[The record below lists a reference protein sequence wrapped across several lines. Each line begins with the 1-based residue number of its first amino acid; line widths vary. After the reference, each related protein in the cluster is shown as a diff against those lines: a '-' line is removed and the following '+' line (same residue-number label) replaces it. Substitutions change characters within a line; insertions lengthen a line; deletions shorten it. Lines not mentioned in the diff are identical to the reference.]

1 MCILTHDPKFDVP
14 AVQGAL
20 GTSVGY
26 IGVMGS
32 RKTHATRL
40 ERLAEVGVDRP
51 QQLSR
56 LMSPIGLD
64 IGARTPEETAV
75 SIIAEIIEIRPV
87 DNNRLRAKCAQF
99 SHQLVEIGFT
109 VKAAASIVRGEG
121 GYCELVGFN
130 QLMARADFFRDT
142 CCSFQLDCGE
152 RRGNCRDPDG
162 GISELI
168 VGDFQDEGAVDPTGV
183 RDQYG
188 IHSRKNL
195 AQMKKLVFE

>member
-1 MCILTHDPKFDVP
+1 MCSSDLGSGGFIPIRQSQVSRQRSNVSFGKSCFH
-14 AVQGAL
+14 QGA
-20 GTSVGY
+20 
-26 IGVMGS
+26 
-32 RKTHATRL
+32 A
-40 ERLAEVGVDRP
+40 D
-51 QQLSR
+51 
-56 LMSPIGLD
+56 SPFACGRD
-64 IGARTPEETAV
+64 AGA
-75 SIIAEIIEIRPV
+75 IIAEIIEIRPV